1 VTWKDLVCLCL
12 IVIGAVLFGYGSN
25 YYNAFVGWFGVYLLF
40 GGILAEIILKVYE
53 ILRKKAI
60 N

>member
-1 VTWKDLVCLCL
+1 V
-12 IVIGAVLFGYGSN
+12 YGSN
-25 YYNAFVGWFGVYLLF
+25 YYNAFVGWFGVYLMF

-53 ILRKKAI
+53 ILRKKEI